1 MTASCVFL
9 DGGICLPCRVAGS
22 VHFRCARDMNVWANF
37 VEKAVAFHRT
47 VKLGPEA
54 AAVTSNSMGVY
65 RSLEKGKLAWGL
77 R

>member
-1 MTASCVFL
+1 
-9 DGGICLPCRVAGS
+9 
-22 VHFRCARDMNVWANF
+22 MNVWANF